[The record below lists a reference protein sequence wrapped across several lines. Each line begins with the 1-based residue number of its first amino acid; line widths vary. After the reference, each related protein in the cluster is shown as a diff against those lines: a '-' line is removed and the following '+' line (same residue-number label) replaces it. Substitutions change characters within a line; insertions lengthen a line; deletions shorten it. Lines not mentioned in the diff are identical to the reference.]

1 MHRARITD
9 RTAREAV
16 EVASDE
22 YIYAAQEEER
32 AMDEREEVARLVEEV
47 DRELAEEE
55 EMAAW
60 RARRRFN
67 DTSRI
72 HRARRRAEREHL
84 ALLEQQ
90 HVLVGG
96 MPGQGK
102 SSPAGLRALA
112 AHRIADG
119 EVAA

>member
-1 MHRARITD
+1 
-9 RTAREAV
+9 
-16 EVASDE
+16 
-22 YIYAAQEEER
+22 
-32 AMDEREEVARLVEEV
+32 MDEREEVDRLIEEV

-55 EMAAW
+55 EMAEW

-67 DTSRI
+67 DAARI

-90 HVLVGG
+90 QVIAGV
-96 MPGQGK
+96 PGQGK
-102 SSPAGLRALA
+102 SSPEALRALVA
-112 AHRIADG
+112 QHVSDG